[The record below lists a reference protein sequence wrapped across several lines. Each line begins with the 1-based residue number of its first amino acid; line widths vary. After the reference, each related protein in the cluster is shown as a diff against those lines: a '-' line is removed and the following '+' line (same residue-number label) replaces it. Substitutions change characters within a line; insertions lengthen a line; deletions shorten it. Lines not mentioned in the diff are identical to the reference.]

1 MKLKHSLLV
10 ILSTGLFSIPALAS
24 DDHAAITKVLQKYFD
39 GTAQG
44 KPELV
49 KEAFLPSLEV
59 QWLGEDGQ
67 LRRRP
72 GPEYIANIEPGVL
85 VPRVGKVVS
94 IDVTDTSAIVKAEIT
109 WNDRLYTDYMLLMKI
124 DGDWRISNK
133 TATWR
138 TL

>member
-1 MKLKHSLLV
+1 MRLKDCFLIFFSLAM
-10 ILSTGLFSIPALAS
+10 LSVPVLAA
-24 DDHAAITKVLQKYFD
+24 DEHAAITLVVQKYFD

-44 KPELV
+44 RPELV
-49 KEAFLPSLEV
+49 EEAFLPSLEV
-59 QWLGEDGQ
+59 QWLGDNGE

-72 GPEYIANIEPGVL
+72 GPEYIANIKPGVP

-94 IDVTDTSAIVKAEIT
+94 IDVTDTSAMVKAEIT
-109 WNDRLYTDYMLLMKI
+109 WNGRLYTDYMLLLKI